1 MTGTVNGDADP
12 FGRIQD
18 PGHDPGEE
26 QREQRRGKQPCG
38 RTGRKSPGAEEIADI
53 GTVGQREKQHLRNE
67 QTLRTR
73 RIAQGRQE
81 ECSPDRKQRFPP
93 EAENRHSQQK
103 HRIGHLVRKSRRLG
117 EEQGGACGKSR
128 VVRANMR
135 EVRCIVSGKII
146 SGKKPPVR
154 KLAGGFGSYPSR
166 RVMHGHGRRT
176 GARTAP

>member
-1 MTGTVNGDADP
+1 M
-12 FGRIQD
+12 RQD
-18 PGHDPGEE
+18 GQEVP
-26 QREQRRGKQPCG
+26 RRRG
-38 RTGRKSPGAEEIADI
+38 IADI

-117 EEQGGACGKSR
+117 EEQGGAAAKSR

-146 SGKKPPVR
+146 SGKSRPSENWQAASVLIR
-154 KLAGGFGSYPSR
+154 HDGSCTDMGAALALELR
-166 RVMHGHGRRT
+166 REVLHGPFDGLFVQRAGLCPR
-176 GARTAP
+176 G

>member
-1 MTGTVNGDADP
+1 M
-12 FGRIQD
+12 RQD
-18 PGHDPGEE
+18 GQEVP
-26 QREQRRGKQPCG
+26 RRRGNSGYRHRGPA
-38 RTGRKSPGAEEIADI
+38 R
-53 GTVGQREKQHLRNE
+53 KQHLRNE

-135 EVRCIVSGKII
+135 EVRCIVSGK
-146 SGKKPPVR
+146 SFQEKAARQKT
-154 KLAGGFGSYPSR
+154 
-166 RVMHGHGRRT
+166 GRRLRFLSVTT
-176 GARTAP
+176 GHARTWAPHWRSNCAVRFCMARSMAFSSSVRVLSSRIKLRA